1 MSRSKNVAG
10 IAIVVTGIAILSHV
24 WSGMSSAQT
33 APSPPSRSTGAA
45 PVPALP
51 GGYYPVQVRTEQDA
65 KSREIISQYKATE
78 DEKTRGKLVDDL
90 TAAVSEQFDARQEA
104 REAELKQ
111 LEEQLRKL
119 RELQARRAKAKE
131 EIVRDRVRALLR
143 DADGLG
149 WGADEAALHA
159 TPRPGNRSVFTVPN
173 EGLGRPE
180 KVPVDSKE
188 KR

>member
-1 MSRSKNVAG
+1 MSRSNNLAG
-10 IAIVVTGIAILSHV
+10 VAIVVTGIAILPHL
-24 WSGMSSAQT
+24 WSTMSSAQDG
-33 APSPPSRSTGAA
+33 PKSTNPVIRGVA
-45 PVPALP
+45 PVPAKP
-51 GGYYPVQVRTEQDA
+51 GSYAPAPVHNELEA
-65 KSREIISQYKATE
+65 KTRGIISQYKATE
-78 DEKTRGKLVDDL
+78 DEKARDKLVDDL

-131 EIVRDRVRALLR
+131 EIVRDRIRQLLR

-149 WGADEAALHA
+149 WGADGSALND
-159 TPRPGNRSVFTVPN
+159 TPRHLTRPVDTFPSQPGNRLD
-173 EGLGRPE
+173 GG
-180 KVPVDSKE
+180 